1 MILTKDEKEFKKKAA
16 PVVDLFKESEPL
28 TYSLAD
34 KVKGIKIAYYVIV
47 FERCSVG
54 KICPYCVRYTGR
66 AGDQDYKK
74 AAHYYDMADKE
85 GDRQATENLG
95 YIYYYG
101 RT

>member
-1 MILTKDEKEFKKKAA
+1 M
-16 PVVDLFKESEPL
+16 
-28 TYSLAD
+28 
-34 KVKGIKIAYYVIV
+34 
-47 FERCSVG
+47 G
-54 KICPYCVRYTGR
+54 KICPYCVRYTGC
-66 AGDQDYKK
+66 AGEQGYKK